1 MSFNEITHPLTN
13 QKLSIFSTAGK
24 NLLKNYVK
32 MYKYGG
38 ELQFTDL
45 KNIPKQETSFD
56 TKEVEVEHNPREVE
70 YIPKQETSF
79 DTKEVEVE
87 HNPREVEYI
96 PKQEPSFNLTDV
108 PKREREEKLEK

>member
-79 DTKEVEVE
+79 
-87 HNPREVEYI
+87 
-96 PKQEPSFNLTDV
+96 NLTDV

>member
-70 YIPKQETSF
+70 YIPKQE
-79 DTKEVEVE
+79 
-87 HNPREVEYI
+87 
-96 PKQEPSFNLTDV
+96 PSFNLTDV